1 MPEYL
6 TPGVYIEE
14 IERGPKPIEG
24 VPTSTSAFL
33 GETERGPI
41 RPRQGTSFTEYNR
54 WFGNVF
60 KDGHYMPQAVS
71 GCFDNGGKRL
81 YVCRIVGEGV
91 TTASKVFGDFTV
103 SAAGPGAWGRN
114 IWVKLEDGST
124 KDAA

>member
-41 RPRQGTSFTEYNR
+41 RPRLVTSYSEYLR
-54 WFGNVF
+54 WFGDVF
-60 KDGHYMPQAVS
+60 ADGRFMPEAAS
-71 GCFDNGGKRL
+71 GFFDKGGKRL
-81 YVCRIVGEGV
+81 YVCRIVGQGA
-91 TTASKVFGDFTV
+91 TTANRTVGDFNVRAT
-103 SAAGPGAWGRN
+103 GPGAWG
-114 IWVKLEDGST
+114 
-124 KDAA
+124 